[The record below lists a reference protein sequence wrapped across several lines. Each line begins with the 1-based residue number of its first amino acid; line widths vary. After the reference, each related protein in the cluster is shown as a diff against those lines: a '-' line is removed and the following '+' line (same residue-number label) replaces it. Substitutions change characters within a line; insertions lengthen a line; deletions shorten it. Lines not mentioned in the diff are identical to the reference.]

1 MLYLRNTNQLQSL
14 GKDVKRGVTNI
25 CCTPTLNSVVSA
37 SLTQVTINSTFG
49 AYLINCKSCVGGY
62 IQVSENSGSSWT
74 TINPGNCSTTNLVP
88 MPSQSAY
95 YRLFTSC
102 SSVNQPNDP
111 LSSSFSNEVLFIPN
125 GYINY
130 NYIQNISSNFKI
142 VSGSTTYLNAS
153 SSVSGTLW
161 QIPSGSNVTASLT
174 PLSFPITGSTSM
186 SLSVSGSNV
195 SYTTSSC
202 VYTSSILL
210 KDFKVIP
217 NQFYNVSASISHRPE
232 NTCTASNYSDLGYTV
247 NSYDQSTGRWYH
259 ANQYGV
265 PDTSSTYPYAVLVG
279 ASTATRTNVVS
290 GDCRY
295 NAIQFSGSMTL
306 DIGSGSAGG
315 VYLAI
320 VTGSFSLSGVSK
332 APGGGFNSGWDLSV
346 AYLNSG
352 SINGMGYQINN
363 ATTKNTLVGLE
374 IGTYVSPYGENDMS
388 IYASGS
394 VIANN
399 PPTWAYA
406 PHNFGY
412 VITLTGQ
419 GIIRGFGYQGPGT
432 SAQQSQYNC
441 IYDTTPSK

>member
-217 NQFYNVSASISHRPE
+217 NQFYNVSASISYRPE

-247 NSYDQSTGRWYH
+247 NSYNQSNGLWYH

-265 PDTSSTYPYAVLVG
+265 YDTSSTQYPA
-279 ASTATRTNVVS
+279 ASITGSATKTNVAS
-290 GDCRY
+290 GDCRF
-295 NAIQFSGSMTL
+295 NAIDFSGSL
-306 DIGSGSAGG
+306 NLNVGSASYAQ
-315 VYLAI
+315 VYMAI
-320 VTGSFSLSGVSK
+320 VTGSFTMSG
-332 APGGGFNSGWDLSV
+332 ND
-346 AYLNSG
+346 SG
-352 SINGMGYQINN
+352 SAWSFDVRYQTTGSYQAFGFASGS
-363 ATTKNTLVGLE
+363 ATTKNALVGFQ
-374 IGTYVSPYGENDMS
+374 IGPYIPASFVTQMPIYVSG
-388 IYASGS
+388 SG
-394 VIANN
+394 VGLG
-399 PPTWAYA
+399 TWAGS
-406 PHNFGY
+406 HTGLGQ
-412 VITLTGQ
+412 TLTITGQ
-419 GIIRGFGYQGPGT
+419 GIIRGFGLVSGDT
-432 SAQQSQYNC
+432 SLQSQYNC